1 MAKKTSINIKPA
13 KVIKSEA
20 HNERNVKLDYILPGF
35 EGQHEHWKTDSI
47 SFRMEAI
54 KELYRERVGQNMQP
68 KSEPIRE
75 GIAVIKEDTT
85 MNELREL
92 GHKLKERFGIE
103 CFQIHIHRDEGHIV
117 TEEEVKAAK
126 ALGGKTIELGKP
138 IINHHAHLVFD
149 WQDKK
154 TGRSIKLNPADTREM
169 QTITAQVLGMERGQS
184 YSNATRLEAKEFK
197 AFRQKLNESV
207 AEELSRLE
215 KIKSNAIQEVTAIE
229 ERKKKL
235 LPGLRALESDMKT
248 IGQSFRS
255 FETNYDQTLK
265 ELNDSKEELKKLES
279 KFALQNKLEAL
290 PWKACKD
297 NNVQAWLAMTHGL
310 YGIQIKKGQDG
321 SIYFQLGETKARLK
335 DMPADTQTVIKTKL
349 SNDRS
354 FNKVESIKPRMRIR

>member
-20 HNERNVKLDYILPGF
+20 HNERKVKLDYILPGF

-47 SFRMEAI
+47 SFRMVTI

-68 KSEPIRE
+68 RSEPIRE
-75 GIAVIKEDTT
+75 GLAVIKADTT
-85 MNELREL
+85 MHELREL
-92 GHKLKERFGIE
+92 GLKFKERFGIE

-117 TEEEVKAAK
+117 TEEGVKAAK
-126 ALGGKTIELGKP
+126 ALGDKTLELGKP

-154 TGRSIKLNPADTREM
+154 TGRSIKLNPGDTREM

-197 AFRQKLNESV
+197 AFRQKLNENV
-207 AEELSRLE
+207 VEELERVE
-215 KIKSNAIQEVTAIE
+215 KMKSNAIQEVTAIE

-235 LPGLRALESDMKT
+235 LPGLRELESDMKK

-255 FETNYDQTLK
+255 FETTYSQISK

-279 KFALQNKLEAL
+279 KFALQIKLETL
-290 PWKACKD
+290 PWKDCKD
-297 NNVQAWLAMTHGL
+297 NNVQAWLALTHGF
-310 YGIQIKKGQDG
+310 YGIQIKTGQDG
-321 SIYFQLGETKARLK
+321 SIYFQHGEMKARLK
-335 DMPADTQTVIKTKL
+335 DMPADTQVLIRAKL
-349 SNDRS
+349 SDDRI
-354 FNKVESIKPRMRIR
+354 FNQVEAIRPRMRIR